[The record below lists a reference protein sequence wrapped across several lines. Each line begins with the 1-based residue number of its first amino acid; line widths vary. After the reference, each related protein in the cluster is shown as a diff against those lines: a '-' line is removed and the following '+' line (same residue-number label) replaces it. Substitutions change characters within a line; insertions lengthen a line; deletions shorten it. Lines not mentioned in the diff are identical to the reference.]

1 MSCNINQIKKEF
13 FKTKSRKLKKRTTKQ
28 KFITQINLMNKFK
41 YNFFIYF
48 ITKNRLLLNRKILI
62 QLLIE
67 EQYINYSFKIWT
79 NLYYKNLY

>member
-13 FKTKSRKLKKRTTKQ
+13 FRTKSRKLKKRTTKQ

-67 EQYINYSFKIWT
+67 EQYINYSFRIWT

>member
-13 FKTKSRKLKKRTTKQ
+13 FRTKSRKLKKRTTKQ

-67 EQYINYSFKIWT
+67 EQYINYSFRI
-79 NLYYKNLY
+79 

>member
-67 EQYINYSFKIWT
+67 EQYINYSFKI
-79 NLYYKNLY
+79 